1 MFLKSL
7 HIAND
12 FGVIRNIKFHAG
24 MNLIVDE
31 TPSDETLTTGNN
43 VGKTTVL
50 MLIDFCLGSSA
61 KGIYTDPE
69 NKKNENAV
77 VKHFLINTKA
87 LVTLTLTQDLNSIS
101 SADLVIERNFLPR
114 KQLIRRINGAQKTEE
129 EFEEF
134 LTDYLFPGHYGKK
147 PTFPQIISHNI
158 RYKELSVTNTLRT
171 LNQYTRDDEY
181 ESLYLF
187 LLGCDFD
194 RGDARQRLLTQVRTE
209 SAFKSRLEGTQT
221 RSAYEASLSLIL
233 LEIEQLDQ
241 KKVTLKINPNF
252 ENDLSRLDEVKFEIN
267 QKTSLLSRLKMRKS
281 LTEEAVLEIS
291 SSHARI
297 DTQQLK
303 DLYKDVIER
312 VSGVQKTF
320 EDLVVFHNA
329 MVEEKARFISKDIP
343 QLNASIAQYESEIAA
358 LLLEELKLTQTVSKS
373 GSFAELEKVIVE
385 NNEKYRQRGEFETII
400 TQISEVEGVIEGLNK
415 SLADIDDELFSGE
428 FEAAIQ
434 AQLNKFNRHFSKI
447 SQELYGEQY
456 ALKVDRVT
464 ARSGQRVYKFSSF
477 NTNFSSG
484 KKQGEISCFDIAY
497 NLFADEEGIPC
508 LHFLLND
515 KKELMH
521 DNQLTNIANLVG
533 RQNKHVQFVA
543 SILRDKLPAEL
554 NQEKYFVVKLSQ
566 DNKLFKIEQSSE

>member
-31 TPSDETLTTGNN
+31 TPSDETLITGNN

-69 NKKNENAV
+69 NKRNENAV
-77 VKHFLINTKA
+77 VKNFLISTKA
-87 LVTLTLTQDLNSIS
+87 LVTLTLTQDLNSIYS
-101 SADLVIERNFLPR
+101 EDLVIERNFLPR

-134 LTDYLFPGHYGKK
+134 LTEYLFPGHYGKK

-194 RGDARQRLLTQVRTE
+194 NGDAKQRLLTQVRAE

-241 KKVTLKINPNF
+241 KKATLKINPDF
-252 ENDLSRLDEVKFEIN
+252 ESDLSRLDDAKYEIN
-267 QKTSLLSRLKMRKS
+267 QKTSLLSRLKIRKS
-281 LTEEAVLEIS
+281 LTEEAVLEVS
-291 SSHARI
+291 SRHARI
-297 DTQQLK
+297 DAQQLK
-303 DLYKDVIER
+303 DLYKDVTER
-312 VSGVQKTF
+312 VAGVQKTF
-320 EDLVVFHNA
+320 EELVIFHNA

-358 LLLEELKLTQTVSKS
+358 LLLEELKLTQAVSKS
-373 GSFAELEKVIVE
+373 GSFAELEAVIVE
-385 NNEKYRQRGEFETII
+385 SNEKYRQRGEFETIVA
-400 TQISEVEGVIEGLNK
+400 QILEVEGVIERLSK
-415 SLADIDDELFSGE
+415 SLADIDEELFSGE
-428 FEAAIQ
+428 FETAIQ
-434 AQLNKFNRHFSKI
+434 AQLNKFNRHFSTI
-447 SQELYGEQY
+447 SHQLYGEQY

-521 DNQLTNIANLVG
+521 DNQLTNIASLVG
-533 RQNKHVQFVA
+533 RKSKHVQFVA
-543 SILRDKLPAEL
+543 SILRDKLPVEL

-566 DNKLFKIEQSSE
+566 DDKLFKIE

>member
-7 HIAND
+7 RISND
-12 FGVIRNIKFHAG
+12 FGLVRDIKFHAG

-31 TPSDETLTTGNN
+31 TPSDEIHITGNN

-77 VKHFLINTKA
+77 VKSFLISTKV
-87 LVTLTLTQDLNSIS
+87 LVTLTLTHDLGSAS
-101 SADLVIERNFLPR
+101 SDDLIIERNFLPR

-134 LTDYLFPGHYGKK
+134 LTEYLFPGHYGKK

-194 RGDARQRLLTQVRTE
+194 RGDARQRLLTQIRTE
-209 SAFKSRLEGTQT
+209 SAFKARLEGTQT

-233 LEIEQLDQ
+233 LELEQLEQ
-241 KKVTLKINPNF
+241 KKATLKINPDF
-252 ENDLSRLDEVKFEIN
+252 EDDLRRLNEVKFEIN
-267 QKTSLLSRLKMRKS
+267 QKTSFLSRLKMRKS
-281 LTEEAVLEIS
+281 LTEEAVMEVS
-291 SSHARI
+291 SSHAKI

-303 DLYKDVIER
+303 DLYRDVAER
-312 VSGVQKTF
+312 VSGLQKTF

-343 QLNASIAQYESEIAA
+343 QLNASINQYEGEIAV
-358 LLLEELKLTQTVSKS
+358 LLREELKLTQTVSKS
-373 GSFAELEKVIVE
+373 DSFTELEEIIIE
-385 NNEKYRQRGEFETII
+385 GNEKHRQRGEFETII
-400 TQISEVEGVIEGLNK
+400 SQISEVESVIEELHK
-415 SLADIDDELFSGE
+415 SLADIDSELFSGD

-434 AQLNKFNRHFSKI
+434 AQLNKFNRHFSAV

-521 DNQLTNIANLVG
+521 DNQLTNIASLVG
-533 RQNKHVQFVA
+533 RQSKHVQFVA

-554 NQEKYFVVKLSQ
+554 NQEKFFVVKLSQ
-566 DNKLFKIEQSSE
+566 DNKLFKIE

>member
-7 HIAND
+7 NIAND
-12 FGVIRNIKFHAG
+12 SGIVRSINFHSG
-24 MNLIVDE
+24 MNLIIDE
-31 TPSDETLTTGNN
+31 TPSDENLVTGNN

-61 KGIYTDPE
+61 KAIYTDPE

-77 VKHFLINTKA
+77 VKQFLIGTK
-87 LVTLTLTQDLNSIS
+87 VVITLTLTHDLHNPLSE
-101 SADLVIERNFLPR
+101 DLVIERNFLSR
-114 KQLIRRINGAQKTEE
+114 SQLIRRINGAQRTEQ
-129 EFEEF
+129 EFEQV
-134 LTDYLFPGHYGKK
+134 LTEYLFPGHYGKK
-147 PTFPQIISHNI
+147 PTLPQIISHNI
-158 RYKELSVTNTLRT
+158 RYKEQGITNTLRT

-194 RGDARQRLLTQVRTE
+194 RGDMKQRLLTQIRTE
-209 SAFKSRLEGTQT
+209 SAFKARLEGTQT

-233 LEIEQLDQ
+233 MEIEKLD
-241 KKVTLKINPNF
+241 KEKAALKINPNF
-252 ENDLSRLDEVKFEIN
+252 ETDLSRLDEVKFEIN
-267 QKTSLLSRLKMRKS
+267 QKTSQLSRLKMRKS

-291 SSHARI
+291 SGSATV
-297 DTQQLK
+297 DVQQLK
-303 DLYKDVIER
+303 QLYRDVSER

-320 EDLVVFHNA
+320 EDLLLFHNA

-343 QLNASIAQYESEIAA
+343 RLNAAITQCESEIAA
-358 LLLEELKLTQTVSKS
+358 LLREEVDLAQVVAKS
-373 GSFAELEKVIVE
+373 ASFAELEAVIVE
-385 NNEKYRQRGEFETII
+385 NNEKFRQRGEFETII
-400 TQISEVEGVIEGLNK
+400 AQISDVEDVLKGLNS
-415 SLADIDDELFSGE
+415 SLADIDDELFSDD
-428 FEAAIQ
+428 FETRIQ
-434 AQLNKFNRHFSKI
+434 AQLNKFNRHFSTV

-464 ARSGQRVYKFSSF
+464 ARNGQRVYRFSSF

-497 NLFADEEGIPC
+497 TLFADEVGIPC
-508 LHFLLND
+508 FHFLLND

-521 DNQLTNIANLVG
+521 DNQLANIARLVS
-533 RQNKHVQFVA
+533 RKSEQVQFVA
-543 SILRDKLPAEL
+543 SILKDKLPAEL

-566 DNKLFKIEQSSE
+566 DDKLFKIE

>member
-12 FGVIRNIKFHAG
+12 SGVIRNIKFHSG

-31 TPSDETLTTGNN
+31 TPSDGTRTTGNN

-77 VKHFLINTKA
+77 VKQFLISTKA
-87 LVTLTLTQDLNSIS
+87 LITLTLTQDLNSPLS
-101 SADLVIERNFLPR
+101 DELVIERNFLPR
-114 KQLIRRINGAQKTEE
+114 KQLIRRINGAQRTEE

-134 LTDYLFPGHYGKK
+134 LTEYLFPGHYGKK

-194 RGDARQRLLTQVRTE
+194 RGDAKQRLLTQIRTE

-241 KKVTLKINPNF
+241 KKATLKINPDF
-252 ENDLSRLDEVKFEIN
+252 ESDLCRLDEVKFEIN
-267 QKTSLLSRLKMRKS
+267 QKTSQLSRLKMRKS
-281 LTEEAVLEIS
+281 LTEEAVLEVS
-291 SSHARI
+291 SSHAGI

-303 DLYKDVIER
+303 ELYKDVSER

-320 EDLVVFHNA
+320 EELVIFHNA

-358 LLLEELKLTQTVSKS
+358 LLLEELKLTQVVAKS
-373 GSFAELEKVIVE
+373 GSFAELEAVIVE

-400 TQISEVEGVIEGLNK
+400 AQISDVEGVLEGLNK
-415 SLADIDDELFSGE
+415 SLADIDEELFSNE

-434 AQLNKFNRHFSKI
+434 AQLNKFNRHFSTI

-464 ARSGQRVYKFSSF
+464 ARNGQRVYKFSSF

-521 DNQLTNIANLVG
+521 DNQLTNIASLVG
-533 RQNKHVQFVA
+533 RQSKHVQFVA
-543 SILRDKLPAEL
+543 SILRDKLPTEL

-566 DNKLFKIEQSSE
+566 DDKLFKIE

>member
-12 FGVIRNIKFHAG
+12 FGVIRNIKFHSG

-31 TPSDETLTTGNN
+31 TPSDGTRTTGNN

-77 VKHFLINTKA
+77 VKQFLISTKA
-87 LVTLTLTQDLNSIS
+87 LITLTLTQDLNSALS
-101 SADLVIERNFLPR
+101 EDLVIERNFLPR
-114 KQLIRRINGAQKTEE
+114 KQLVRRINGAQRTEE

-134 LTDYLFPGHYGKK
+134 LTEYLFPGHYGKK

-194 RGDARQRLLTQVRTE
+194 RGDAKQRLLTQVRAE

-241 KKVTLKINPNF
+241 KKATLKINPDF
-252 ENDLSRLDEVKFEIN
+252 ESDLSRLDEVKFEIN
-267 QKTSLLSRLKMRKS
+267 QKTSQLSRLKMRKS
-281 LTEEAVLEIS
+281 LTEEAVLEVS

-303 DLYKDVIER
+303 ELYKEVTER

-320 EDLVVFHNA
+320 EELVVFHNA

-343 QLNASIAQYESEIAA
+343 QLNANIAQYESEIAA

-373 GSFAELEKVIVE
+373 GSFAELEAVIVE

-400 TQISEVEGVIEGLNK
+400 AQISEVEDVIEGLNK

-434 AQLNKFNRHFSKI
+434 VQLNKFNRHFSTI

-521 DNQLTNIANLVG
+521 DNQLTNIASLVG
-533 RQNKHVQFVA
+533 RQSKHVQFVA
-543 SILRDKLPAEL
+543 SILRDKLPVEL

-566 DNKLFKIEQSSE
+566 DDKLFKIE

>member
-12 FGVIRNIKFHAG
+12 SGVIRNITFHSG

-31 TPSDETLTTGNN
+31 TPSDGIKTTGNN

-69 NKKNENAV
+69 NKKNENAL
-77 VKHFLINTKA
+77 VKQFLIDTQA
-87 LVTLTLTQDLNSIS
+87 LITLTLTRDLNSALS
-101 SADLVIERNFLPR
+101 EELVIERNFLAR
-114 KQLIRRINGAQKTEE
+114 KQLVRRINGAQRTEE

-134 LTDYLFPGHYGKK
+134 LTEYLFPGHYGKK

-194 RGDARQRLLTQVRTE
+194 HGDAKQRLLTQVRSET
-209 SAFKSRLEGTQT
+209 AFKSRLEGTQT
-221 RSAYEASLSLIL
+221 RSGYEASLALIL

-241 KKVTLKINPNF
+241 KKESLRINSNF
-252 ENDLSRLDEVKFEIN
+252 ESDLGRLDEVKFEIN
-267 QKTSLLSRLKMRKS
+267 QKTSRLSRLKMRRS
-281 LTEEAVLEIS
+281 LTEEAVLDVS
-291 SSHARI
+291 SKRAEI
-297 DTQQLK
+297 DTEQLRT
-303 DLYKDVIER
+303 LYKEVSER
-312 VSGVQKTF
+312 VAGVQKTF
-320 EDLVVFHNA
+320 EELVVFHNA
-329 MVEEKARFISKDIP
+329 MVEEKARFISKEIP
-343 QLNASIAQYESEIAA
+343 QLIADIAQYESEIAA
-358 LLLEELKLTQTVSKS
+358 LLLEELKLTQAVSKS
-373 GSFAELEKVIVE
+373 ATFEELEALIVE
-385 NNEKYRQRGEFETII
+385 SNEKYRQRGEFETVIA
-400 TQISEVEGVIEGLNK
+400 QISEVEGVLEELGK
-415 SLADIDDELFSGE
+415 SLSDIDDELFSGE

-434 AQLNKFNRHFSKI
+434 VQLNKFNRHFSTI

-464 ARSGQRVYKFSSF
+464 SRNGQRVYKFSAF

-521 DNQLTNIANLVG
+521 DNQLTNIASLVE
-533 RQNKHVQFVA
+533 RQSKHVQFVA
-543 SILRDKLPAEL
+543 SILKDKLPAEL

-566 DNKLFKIEQSSE
+566 ENKLFKIE

>member
-7 HIAND
+7 RIAND
-12 FGVIRNIKFHAG
+12 FGVIRNIDFHAG
-24 MNLIVDE
+24 INLIVDE
-31 TPSDETLTTGNN
+31 TPPDETHITGNN

-77 VKHFLINTKA
+77 VKSFLVNTKA
-87 LVTLTLTQDLNSIS
+87 LVTLTLTQDLNSVPS
-101 SADLVIERNFLPR
+101 TDLVIERNFLPR

-134 LTDYLFPGHYGKK
+134 LTEYLFPGHYGKK

-241 KKVTLKINPNF
+241 KKATLKINPDF
-252 ENDLSRLDEVKFEIN
+252 ERDLSRLDEVKFEIN
-267 QKTSLLSRLKMRKS
+267 QKASLLSRLNIRKS
-281 LTEEAVLEIS
+281 LTEEAVLEVS
-291 SSHARI
+291 SSHAEI

-303 DLYKDVIER
+303 DLYKDVTER
-312 VSGVQKTF
+312 VSGVQKSF
-320 EDLVVFHNA
+320 EDLVAFHNA
-329 MVEEKARFISKDIP
+329 MVEEKTRFISKDIP
-343 QLNASIAQYESEIAA
+343 QLNASISQYKSEMAA

-373 GSFAELEKVIVE
+373 GSFAELEEVIVE
-385 NNEKYRQRGEFETII
+385 SNEKYRQRGEFETII
-400 TQISEVEGVIEGLNK
+400 AQISKVEGIIEELSKG
-415 SLADIDDELFSGE
+415 LADIDDELFSGE

-434 AQLNKFNRHFSKI
+434 AQLNKFNRYFSTV

-521 DNQLTNIANLVG
+521 DNQLTNIASLVG

-543 SILRDKLPAEL
+543 SILRDKLPEEL
-554 NQEKYFVVKLSQ
+554 NQDKYFVVKLSQ
-566 DNKLFKIEQSSE
+566 DNKLFKIE

>member
-12 FGVIRNIKFHAG
+12 SGVIRNIKFHSG

-31 TPSDETLTTGNN
+31 TPSDGTRTTGNN

-77 VKHFLINTKA
+77 VKQFLISTKA
-87 LVTLTLTQDLNSIS
+87 LITLTLTQDLDSPLS
-101 SADLVIERNFLPR
+101 EELVIERNFLSR
-114 KQLIRRINGAQKTEE
+114 KQLIRRINGAQRTEE

-134 LTDYLFPGHYGKK
+134 LTEYLFPSHYGKK

-194 RGDARQRLLTQVRTE
+194 RGDSKQRLLTQIRTE

-241 KKVTLKINPNF
+241 KKATLKINPDF
-252 ENDLSRLDEVKFEIN
+252 ESDLSRLDEVKFEIN
-267 QKTSLLSRLKMRKS
+267 QKTSQLSRLKMRKS
-281 LTEEAVLEIS
+281 LTEEAVLEVS

-303 DLYKDVIER
+303 ELYKDVSER

-320 EDLVVFHNA
+320 EELVVFHNA

-343 QLNASIAQYESEIAA
+343 QLNANIAQCESEIAA
-358 LLLEELKLTQTVSKS
+358 LLLEELKLTQVVAKS
-373 GSFAELEKVIVE
+373 GSFAELEAVIVE

-400 TQISEVEGVIEGLNK
+400 AQISDVEGVLEGLNK
-415 SLADIDDELFSGE
+415 SLADIDEELFSNE

-434 AQLNKFNRHFSKI
+434 AQLNKFNRHFSTI

-464 ARSGQRVYKFSSF
+464 ARNGQRVYKFSSF

-521 DNQLTNIANLVG
+521 DNQLTNIAGLVG
-533 RQNKHVQFVA
+533 RQSKHVQFVA

-566 DNKLFKIEQSSE
+566 DDKLFKIE

>member
-7 HIAND
+7 QITND
-12 FGVIRNIKFHAG
+12 SGIIRNITFHSG

-31 TPSDETLTTGNN
+31 TPSDENLVTGNN

-69 NKKNENAV
+69 NKKNENTL
-77 VKHFLINTKA
+77 VKDYLVSTKA
-87 LVTLTLTQDLNSIS
+87 LITLTLTKDLDSELS
-101 SADLVIERNFLPR
+101 ERLTIERNFLSR
-114 KQLIRRINGAQKTEE
+114 KQLIRRINGAPKTED

-134 LTDYLFPGHYGKK
+134 LTEYLFPGHYGKK

-158 RYKELSVTNTLRT
+158 RYKELSITNTLRT
-171 LNQYTRDDEY
+171 LHQYTRDDEY

-187 LLGCDFD
+187 LLGYDFD
-194 RGDARQRLLTQVRTE
+194 RGDAKQRLLTQVRVE

-221 RSAYEASLSLIL
+221 RSAYEASLSLLL
-233 LEIEQLDQ
+233 LEIEQLDL
-241 KKVTLKINPNF
+241 KKATLKINPDF
-252 ENDLSRLDEVKFEIN
+252 ERDLSKLDAVKYEIN
-267 QKTSLLSRLKMRKS
+267 QKSSLLSRLKMRKN
-281 LTEEAVLEIS
+281 LTEDAVSDIS
-291 SSHARI
+291 SGHVKVDI
-297 DTQQLK
+297 QQLK
-303 DLYKDVIER
+303 ELYKDVTER

-320 EDLVVFHNA
+320 EELVSFHNT

-343 QLNASIAQYESEIAA
+343 LLNANISQYESELAG
-358 LLLEELKLTQTVSKS
+358 LLLEETKLTQAVSKS
-373 GSFAELEKVIVE
+373 GSFAELEAVIVE
-385 NNEKYRQRGEFETII
+385 NNEKYRQRGEYETIVA
-400 TQISEVEGVIEGLNK
+400 QISEVEVTIEDLNK
-415 SLADIDDELFSGE
+415 KLADIDDELFSGE
-428 FEAAIQ
+428 SEAAIQ
-434 AQLNKFNRHFSKI
+434 IQLNKFNRHFSKI
-447 SQELYGEQY
+447 SHELYGEQY

-464 ARSGQRVYKFSSF
+464 TRTGQRVYKFSSF

-484 KKQGEISCFDIAY
+484 KKQGEITCFDIAY
-497 NLFADEEGIPC
+497 NLFADEQGIPC

-521 DNQLTNIANLVG
+521 DNQLTNIASLIN
-533 RQNKHVQFVA
+533 RESKHVQFVA

-566 DNKLFKIEQSSE
+566 SDKLFRIE

>member
-12 FGVIRNIKFHAG
+12 SGVIRNIKFHSG

-31 TPSDETLTTGNN
+31 TPSDGTRTTGNN

-77 VKHFLINTKA
+77 VKQFLISTKA
-87 LVTLTLTQDLNSIS
+87 LITLTLTQDLNSPLS
-101 SADLVIERNFLPR
+101 DELVIERNFLPR
-114 KQLIRRINGAQKTEE
+114 KQLIRRINGAQRTEE

-134 LTDYLFPGHYGKK
+134 LTEYLFPGHYGKK

-194 RGDARQRLLTQVRTE
+194 RGDAKQRLLTQIRTE

-241 KKVTLKINPNF
+241 KKATLKINPDF
-252 ENDLSRLDEVKFEIN
+252 ESDLSRLDEVKFEIN
-267 QKTSLLSRLKMRKS
+267 QKTSQLSRLKMRKS
-281 LTEEAVLEIS
+281 LTEEAVLEVS
-291 SSHARI
+291 SSHAGI

-303 DLYKDVIER
+303 ELYKDVSER

-320 EDLVVFHNA
+320 EELVIFHNA

-358 LLLEELKLTQTVSKS
+358 LLLEELKLTQVVAKS
-373 GSFAELEKVIVE
+373 GSFAELEAVIVE

-400 TQISEVEGVIEGLNK
+400 AQISDVEGVLEGLNK
-415 SLADIDDELFSGE
+415 SLADIDEELFSSE

-434 AQLNKFNRHFSKI
+434 AQLNKFNRHFSTI

-464 ARSGQRVYKFSSF
+464 ARNGQRVYKFSSF

-521 DNQLTNIANLVG
+521 DNQLTNIASLVG
-533 RQNKHVQFVA
+533 RQSKHVQFVA
-543 SILRDKLPAEL
+543 SILRDKLPTEL

-566 DNKLFKIEQSSE
+566 EDKLFKIE

>member
-12 FGVIRNIKFHAG
+12 SGVIRNIKFHSG

-31 TPSDETLTTGNN
+31 TPSDGTRTTGNN

-77 VKHFLINTKA
+77 VKQFLISTKA
-87 LVTLTLTQDLNSIS
+87 LITLTLTQDLNSPLS
-101 SADLVIERNFLPR
+101 DELVIERNFLPR
-114 KQLIRRINGAQKTEE
+114 KQLIRRINGAQRTEE

-134 LTDYLFPGHYGKK
+134 LTEYLFPGHYGKK

-194 RGDARQRLLTQVRTE
+194 RGDAKQRLLTQIRTE

-241 KKVTLKINPNF
+241 KKATLKINPDF
-252 ENDLSRLDEVKFEIN
+252 ESDLSRLDEVKFEIN
-267 QKTSLLSRLKMRKS
+267 QKTSQLSRLKMRKS
-281 LTEEAVLEIS
+281 LTEEAVLEVS
-291 SSHARI
+291 SSHAGI

-303 DLYKDVIER
+303 ELYKDVSER

-320 EDLVVFHNA
+320 EELVIFHNA

-358 LLLEELKLTQTVSKS
+358 LLLEELKLTQVVAKS
-373 GSFAELEKVIVE
+373 GSFAELEAVIVE

-400 TQISEVEGVIEGLNK
+400 AQISDVEGVLEGLNK
-415 SLADIDDELFSGE
+415 SLADIDEELFSNE

-434 AQLNKFNRHFSKI
+434 AQLNKFNRHFSTI

-464 ARSGQRVYKFSSF
+464 ARNGQRVYKFSSF

-521 DNQLTNIANLVG
+521 DNQLTNIASLVG
-533 RQNKHVQFVA
+533 RQSKHVQFVA
-543 SILRDKLPAEL
+543 SILRDKLPTEL

-566 DNKLFKIEQSSE
+566 DDKLFKIE

>member
-12 FGVIRNIKFHAG
+12 FGVIRNIEFHSG

-31 TPSDETLTTGNN
+31 TPSDETLITGNN

-77 VKHFLINTKA
+77 VKHFLISTKA
-87 LVTLTLTQDLNSIS
+87 LVTLTLTQDLNSIYS
-101 SADLVIERNFLPR
+101 EDLVIERNFLPR

-134 LTDYLFPGHYGKK
+134 LTEYLFPGHYGKK

-194 RGDARQRLLTQVRTE
+194 NGDAKQRLLTQVRAE

-241 KKVTLKINPNF
+241 KKATLRINPDF
-252 ENDLSRLDEVKFEIN
+252 ESDLSRLDEVKFEIN

-281 LTEEAVLEIS
+281 LTEEAVLEVS

-312 VSGVQKTF
+312 VAGVQKTF
-320 EDLVVFHNA
+320 EELVVFHNA

-373 GSFAELEKVIVE
+373 GSFAELEAVIVE

-415 SLADIDDELFSGE
+415 SLADIDEELFSGE

-434 AQLNKFNRHFSKI
+434 AQLNKFNRHFSTI

-456 ALKVDRVT
+456 ALKVDRIT

-521 DNQLTNIANLVG
+521 DNQLTNIASLVG
-533 RQNKHVQFVA
+533 RQSKHVQFVA

-566 DNKLFKIEQSSE
+566 DDKLFKIE